1 MNMHRIA
8 GIVLVTAAL
17 ALVGCGGGG
26 GGGGGNSNNNT
37 GNQNQQPG
45 GEDNQQAQTPVDE
58 TPAEENPGD
67 ENTGDDDMA
76 NHGNPDQEQPGEGI
90 DPELLLPV
98 EEVAQLPGTNPLDP
112 QDDPYSPA
120 NPGTIAANP
129 EPTTLALGAM
139 GLAWLA
145 SRRLGRQGRDA

>member
-26 GGGGGNSNNNT
+26 GGGGGNSNNNN

-45 GEDNQQAQTPVDE
+45 GDDNQQAQTPVDE
-58 TPAEENPGD
+58 NAG
-67 ENTGDDDMA
+67 ENTGDDEMA

-90 DPELLLPV
+90 DPELLLPI
-98 EEVAQLPGTNPLDP
+98 EEVAQVPGTNPLDP

-120 NPGTIAANP
+120 SPGTIAANP
-129 EPTTLALGAM
+129 EPTTLALGAI

-145 SRRLGRQGRDA
+145 TRRLGRNGRDA